1 MRFSSSSIKRRTSR
15 KIGRKSVSAQAEAC
29 ELRTLLSATVI
40 SVGAIDGSEL
50 SMEGG
55 EDASAKVDATEIGS
69 LLGAPID
76 PDFTEIMPGEPGVD
90 DAIFYCEIA
99 DGDQEIPVEDP
110 LAFIRFNTLFTSDD
124 PGADDGTDGEKPVVD
139 EEVFFEDAP
148 PSEDWDPSWAYRS
161 FVTVAGE
168 DGDDSVNVVD
178 DADVSPKIYFSLN
191 PDDAVVGDAVVVDG
205 DPVDGEEVTVV
216 DSVGPEDTPPV
227 EGWDPSWLYRTLTPG
242 EGDGSEEIIVDQGT
256 SPEDGLGCGVSPDG
270 FVPGDLAPNDF
281 DGDGVPDDFVMNA
294 FDPLPLDQLG
304 EDGLGCGV
312 SPDGFV
318 PGDLAPNDFD
328 GDGMPDDF
336 VMNAFDPLTLEDD
349 PGKPVDV
356 IIDNGEVFEPGD
368 EIIYMLDPME
378 LGDISGGPVKVVS
391 GDDGGLEPV
400 DGEVAVEVEEPASD
414 PYENEEVHYALD
426 PLPLDDAEREPVDV
440 VADGELIPIR
450 TLESSD
456 FDSSVIFYTAAP
468 GGVEVQRTNDA
479 GNHPEE
485 SAAPSAVAI
494 PIRLSASNSLFNAN
508 NGRSTVGIPAGVQS
522 NLTPGNNSSPTKRNA
537 TQRRS
542 TTTLA
547 AARQSAAS
555 EGLNSLSPLLGGD
568 EAQSGN
574 DSPENSVDT
583 QAVESESIEETV
595 SDNGSTSSGASSFA
609 ANQNVQPRSG
619 RAAMIDQVMAQY
631 AENSFNS

>member
-15 KIGRKSVSAQAEAC
+15 KIGRKSVSAQAETC

-40 SVGAIDGSEL
+40 SVGAIDGSGL

-55 EDASAKVDATEIGS
+55 EDASAKVDATETGS

-90 DAIFYCEIA
+90 DAIFYCGIA
-99 DGDQEIPVEDP
+99 DGDQEISVEDP

-148 PSEDWDPSWAYRS
+148 PTEDWDLSWAYRS

-168 DGDDSVNVVD
+168 EGDDSVKVAD
-178 DADVSPKIYFSLN
+178 DEDGSPDIYFSLN
-191 PDDAVVGDAVVVDG
+191 PEDAVVGDDVVVDG
-205 DPVDGEEVTVV
+205 DPVDGEEVTID
-216 DSVGPEDTPPV
+216 DSVIYENLPPV
-227 EGWDPSWLYRTLTPG
+227 EGWDPSWVYRTLTPG
-242 EGDGSEEIIVDQGT
+242 EGDGSEEIIVDEGT
-256 SPEDGLGCGVSPDG
+256 GPEDGLGCGVSPDG

-281 DGDGVPDDFVMNA
+281 DGEVVPE
-294 FDPLPLDQLG
+294 P
-304 EDGLGCGV
+304 
-312 SPDGFV
+312 
-318 PGDLAPNDFD
+318 
-328 GDGMPDDF
+328 
-336 VMNAFDPLTLEDD
+336 LEDD

-356 IIDNGEVFEPGD
+356 IIMNCGVFEPGD

-414 PYENEEVHYALD
+414 PNENEEVHYALD
-426 PLPLDDAEREPVDV
+426 PLPLDDASGEPVDV
-440 VADGELIPIR
+440 VADGELIPIH

-479 GNHPEE
+479 GNVPEE
-485 SAAPSAVAI
+485 SAALSTVAI
-494 PIRLSASNSLFNAN
+494 PVRLSASNSLFNAN
-508 NGRSTVGIPAGVQS
+508 SDRSSVGIPAGVQS
-522 NLTPGNNSSPTKRNA
+522 NLTPSSISSPTKRNA

-542 TTTLA
+542 ITQVA

-568 EAQSGN
+568 AAPTEN
-574 DSPENSVDT
+574 DSPENSVDP
-583 QAVESESIEETV
+583 QAVESGSVEETV
-595 SDNGSTSSGASSFA
+595 SDNGHASSGASGFA

-619 RAAMIDQVMAQY
+619 RTAMIDQVMAQY